1 MAALPSWL
9 QNYLGANI
17 WSIIEDLIL
26 WLLYLLGL
34 SLCNLFQSILF
45 CFGWLLHLH
54 VELII
59 LSFCSA
65 FLRFS
70 CSPLSRA
77 PSPSS
82 WSPAAGCWSPAASR
96 PLAPVFSITKKKS
109 RRSYLHLLLLD
120 PSLHLARL
128 KPIGHL
134 CLSLGR
140 VHLREFSLQY
150 SQYPPANMF
159 SAIFTISTENI
170 EWWHQ
175 QASSLSSSHL
185 NVISCFLQLKVP
197 LGTSNLG
204 VIWKFCLNWCQIWC

>member
-1 MAALPSWL
+1 M
-9 QNYLGANI
+9 
-17 WSIIEDLIL
+17 WSTIEDLIL

-34 SLCNLFQSILF
+34 SLCNLFQSVFF
-45 CFGWLLHLH
+45 CFGWLLHLQVEFIILFFISALLTLSFLVH
-54 VELII
+54 LRVEL
-59 LSFCSA
+59 L
-65 FLRFS
+65 LLLHDLLLLDVDLLL
-70 CSPLSRA
+70 PLDHLH
-77 PSPSS
+77 
-82 WSPAAGCWSPAASR
+82 
-96 PLAPVFSITKKKS
+96 LATITKKKS